1 MKHRVDERLLDEVE
15 RFRLR
20 YSCEACV
27 HFEVAGGRCGE
38 GFPNQEHRQRPLQLG
53 AGLYFCKAFE
63 LA

>member
-1 MKHRVDERLLDEVE
+1 MKHRLDERLLDEVE

-27 HFEVAGGRCGE
+27 HFDPIEARCGE
-38 GFPNQEHRQRPLQLG
+38 GYPNHEHRQRPLR
-53 AGLYFCKAFE
+53 AGEWLCFCKSFE